1 MIHSK
6 IKPKSEQVERKE
18 GEIDP
23 KLWELLMSA
32 DKKDYEALCK
42 EFGVTDFRFMLKK
55 LNEMKKEREEE
66 QAQVGHECVI
76 PNRSHTTDYRR
87 LASFENVADH

>member
-1 MIHSK
+1 MIPSK

-32 DKKDYEALCK
+32 DKKDYEALCL

-66 QAQVGHECVI
+66 QAEVRHECVTM
-76 PNRSHTTDYRR
+76 SYH
-87 LASFENVADH
+87 